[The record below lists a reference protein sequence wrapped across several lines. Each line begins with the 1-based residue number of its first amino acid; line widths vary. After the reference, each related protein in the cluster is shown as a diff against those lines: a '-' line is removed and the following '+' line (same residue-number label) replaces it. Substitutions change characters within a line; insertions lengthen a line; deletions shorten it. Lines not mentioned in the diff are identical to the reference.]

1 MISRVFWYQIYTYS
15 SRFTVGI
22 MGSYVKIFS
31 VFLSV
36 LVLFTSLIH
45 SAYAV
50 DNGNEEGST
59 PGEVSPSFTH
69 DISK

>member
-1 MISRVFWYQIYTYS
+1 
-15 SRFTVGI
+15 
-22 MGSYVKIFS
+22 MGLHVKCFS

-59 PGEVSPSFTH
+59 RLVKFLVH
-69 DISK
+69 LLMM

>member
-1 MISRVFWYQIYTYS
+1 
-15 SRFTVGI
+15 
-22 MGSYVKIFS
+22 MGLYVKCFS
-31 VFLSV
+31 VFRSV

-45 SAYAV
+45 SEYAV
-50 DNGNEEGST
+50 DNGNGEAST

>member
-1 MISRVFWYQIYTYS
+1 
-15 SRFTVGI
+15 
-22 MGSYVKIFS
+22 MGLYVKCFS

-45 SAYAV
+45 STYAV
-50 DNGNEEGST
+50 DNGNEEVST
-59 PGEVSPSFTH
+59 PGEVSPSLTH